1 VREAST
7 MFLTSPGSRAKRSQ
21 KETARIA
28 KFELAPGS
36 LDFPE
41 LLMPVADDNLEEEY
55 RLTRAALVRAG
66 LDMNGSIDALY
77 RDWRRWRDKSNR
89 SAPGDR
95 SAIRNADEWWARH
108 LAQFRS
114 LIDPVHVSARSVR
127 AGKDERERARH
138 TSAK

>member
-1 VREAST
+1 V
-7 MFLTSPGSRAKRSQ
+7 
-21 KETARIA
+21 
-28 KFELAPGS
+28 
-36 LDFPE
+36 DFPE

-95 SAIRNADEWWARH
+95 AAIRNADEWWARH